1 MIQRDGQEKNDKII
15 YIYIIT
21 IDKREIKQI
30 LEEMSSL
37 RERKGPA
44 RLSRKFCDCYRTKA
58 SEASGVS

>member
-1 MIQRDGQEKNDKII
+1 MAKKRMIKLK

-37 RERKGPA
+37 RERNGPA

-58 SEASGVS
+58 SGVS

>member
-37 RERKGPA
+37 RERNGPA
-44 RLSRKFCDCYRTKA
+44 RLSRKFRDCYRTKA
-58 SEASGVS
+58 SGVS